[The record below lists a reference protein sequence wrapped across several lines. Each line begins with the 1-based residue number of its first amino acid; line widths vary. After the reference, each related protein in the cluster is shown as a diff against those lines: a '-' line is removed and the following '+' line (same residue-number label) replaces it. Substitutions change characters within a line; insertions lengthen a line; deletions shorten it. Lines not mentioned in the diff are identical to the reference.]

1 MKKQQQNIAP
11 TEKQLKKNLD
21 FQNKTDKLT
30 NNTLSYI
37 IRKFENHSSIMKIKE
52 NSKKNFLLLPSD
64 CFQSI
69 LPKHQCGFRKVY
81 SAQNC
86 LLVMVEKWKK
96 CLDIK
101 TFQALLTDLPKAFN
115 YIPHKLSLAKLNVQS
130 NLSIEDMLYSG
141 HLVVADTFQWNR
153 LNHGQNLIEKPLY
166 SGHLCS
172 GQLLQRAQFKFT
184 TLLQRTTHI
193 FLWKSINKLL
203 FKCFY
208 LTHFSTFLVLLS
220 HFSVQ

>member
-64 CFQSI
+64 YFQSI

-130 NLSIEDMLYSG
+130 NLSIEDMVYNG
-141 HLVVADTFQWNR
+141 HHVIVGTFLWSPP
-153 LNHGQNLIEKPLY
+153 NHDQTLMEKPLHNR
-166 SGHLCS
+166 HL
-172 GQLLQRAQFKFT
+172 
-184 TLLQRTTHI
+184 
-193 FLWKSINKLL
+193 
-203 FKCFY
+203 Y
-208 LTHFSTFLVLLS
+208 
-220 HFSVQ
+220 SVQL